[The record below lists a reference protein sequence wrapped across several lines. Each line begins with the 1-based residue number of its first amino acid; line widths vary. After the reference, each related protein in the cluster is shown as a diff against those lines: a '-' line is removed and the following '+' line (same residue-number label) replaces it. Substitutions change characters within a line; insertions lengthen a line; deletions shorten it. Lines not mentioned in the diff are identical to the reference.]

1 MTPDEA
7 FLKDMELKAK
17 VRTAITEKQ
26 PLDAQSIA
34 KLDVCTLGSWLYG
47 DGERRCQFIKTY
59 KPCVDAH
66 AEFHAQAAKAV
77 KMINMGEYKTAEAM
91 FAENSPFL
99 KAYSALGAA
108 YLALKKDAK
117 L

>member
-17 VRTAITEKQ
+17 LHTAISEKQ
-26 PLDAQSIA
+26 ILNESTIA
-34 KLDVCTLGSWLYG
+34 KVDACTLGNWLYG
-47 DGERRCQFIKTY
+47 EGERRCQFMKTY
-59 KPCVDAH
+59 KPCLDAH
-66 AEFHAQAAKAV
+66 TEFHAQAAKV
-77 KMINMGEYKTAEAM
+77 VQMIKMGEYKTAETMIAQ
-91 FAENSPFL
+91 NSPFL

-108 YLALKKDAK
+108 YLALKKDGK